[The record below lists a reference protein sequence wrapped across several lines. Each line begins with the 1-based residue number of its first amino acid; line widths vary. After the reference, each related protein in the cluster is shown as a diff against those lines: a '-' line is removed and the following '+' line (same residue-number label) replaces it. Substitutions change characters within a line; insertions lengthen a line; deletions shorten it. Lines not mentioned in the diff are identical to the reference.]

1 MNCAQPCRITIESD
15 FQIADPV
22 NCDRSRIGQLV
33 SNLLGN
39 ALTHGAS
46 AKPVRVFASTDH
58 GVFELW
64 VANEG
69 DPIPE
74 AAMDQLFQPSFR
86 GQVRTS
92 EQGLGLGLHIA
103 SEIAKAHEG
112 TLTVKSSADETRFT
126 FLMPLRS

>member
-1 MNCAQPCRITIESD
+1 
-15 FQIADPV
+15 
-22 NCDRSRIGQLV
+22 
-33 SNLLGN
+33 
-39 ALTHGAS
+39 
-46 AKPVRVFASTDH
+46 
-58 GVFELW
+58 
-64 VANEG
+64 
-69 DPIPE
+69 
-74 AAMDQLFQPSFR
+74 MDQLFQPFFR